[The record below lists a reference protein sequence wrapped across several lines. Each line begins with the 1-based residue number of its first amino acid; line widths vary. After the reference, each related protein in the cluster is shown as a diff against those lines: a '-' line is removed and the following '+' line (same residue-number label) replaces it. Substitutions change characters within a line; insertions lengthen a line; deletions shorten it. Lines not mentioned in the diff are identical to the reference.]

1 VRRIILQVVGYVVY
15 GLMVFA
21 VLLYVMFPYDLL
33 RQRLNEWLSQGA
45 LQFSIARLS
54 STFPPGLR
62 ARQVRMQVKHQRIPE
77 PMLHLD
83 TLGVWPEWLALLSG
97 TLHLHFAG
105 TLYSGRVAGDIR
117 SPLAAVAT
125 GWEGQVR
132 LAALDMA
139 QHPLLQQNGM
149 VSVRGQLNGE
159 ATATVSKEGEPQQGK
174 VTFRLQPAVFTPG
187 EALQVPLQREIA
199 CDTLQGDLTI
209 DPPQWQIETLTCQ
222 GNDVFID
229 VRGTLRPQR
238 PFANSVINLRLQLRS
253 AEAFK
258 QEIALLSS
266 LVRQRPD
273 RRGELSFGLRGQ
285 LRQPRAI
292 R

>member
-1 VRRIILQVVGYVVY
+1 VVGYVVY

-45 LQFSIARLS
+45 FQFSIARLS
-54 STFPPGLR
+54 STLPPGLR
-62 ARQVRMQVKHQRIPE
+62 ARQVRIQAKRQQIPE

-97 TLHLHFAG
+97 TLNLHFTG
-105 TLYSGRVAGDIR
+105 TLYGGRAAGDIR
-117 SPLAAVAT
+117 YPLTAAAT
-125 GWEGQVR
+125 AWEGQVR
-132 LAALDMA
+132 LAALDMT
-139 QHPLLQQNGM
+139 QHPLLQQNGK

-159 ATATVSKEGEPQQGK
+159 ATATVSKEGALQQGEAM
-174 VTFRLQPAVFTPG
+174 FRLQPAVFTPG
-187 EALQVPLQREIA
+187 EALQLPLQREIA
-199 CDTLQGDLTI
+199 CDTLHSNLTLA
-209 DPPQWQIETLTCQ
+209 PQQWQIETLTCQ

-229 VRGTLRPQR
+229 VSGTLRPQR
-238 PFANSVINLRLQLRS
+238 PFANSAINLRLQLRS
-253 AEAFK
+253 EEAFK
-258 QEIALLSS
+258 QEIALLGS

-273 RRGELSFGLRGQ
+273 RRGELSFGLRGL
-285 LRQPRAI
+285 LRQPRSI